1 MHIIYAV
8 TTCSDRVYRQL
19 FADAPRKPA
28 FQSQKYH
35 RLLIE
40 GLAAGAKVDVVANP
54 PVNREVLKKSF
65 VRLPRETEGGA
76 CYRYIPAV
84 RNPIVK
90 AVFVG
95 VGTFFRTARLAGK
108 DSAVVVDC
116 LNRTTAL
123 AGLLAAKLRGR
134 RCVGIVTD
142 LPDML
147 GGSAFSKKLSNFVI
161 RHCTDYV
168 LLTQAMNDYLNPKGK
183 PHVILEGHSDIAMER
198 QEPSL
203 ARKTSP
209 RVCMY
214 AGGVS
219 KHYGLENLVKGF
231 RKADLPD
238 ARLEIYGPGDYVQE
252 LSQIAAEDSRIFYG
266 GMLLNGEIVE
276 REMAATLLEI
286 KSRALLP
293 KPPKTEDEED
303 PQEVLMRRLE
313 EYKRIK
319 EAGKTLRI
327 YEAEAQAM
335 VTRLPLE
342 MVTEARIELSQMSL
356 ESLQAAFL
364 NVLLRAERSDA
375 AVSPMRQ
382 IERDTFTIGECM
394 LRIQRRVIVQR
405 CVRFDELFP
414 ADATRSEIITIFLA
428 MLELLKANRI
438 TLQQEDIYAPIMIE
452 RGKETAADDADGT
465 DFGG

>member
-54 PVNREVLKKSF
+54 PVNREVLKKAF

-84 RNPIVK
+84 RNPVVK

-95 VGTFFRTARLAGK
+95 VGTFFRTACLGGK

-168 LLTQAMNDYLNPKGK
+168 LLTQAMNDYLNPEGK
-183 PHVILEGHSDIAMER
+183 PHVILEGHSDIAM
-198 QEPSL
+198 
-203 ARKTSP
+203 A
-209 RVCMY
+209 
-214 AGGVS
+214 
-219 KHYGLENLVKGF
+219 
-231 RKADLPD
+231 
-238 ARLEIYGPGDYVQE
+238 
-252 LSQIAAEDSRIFYG
+252 
-266 GMLLNGEIVE
+266 
-276 REMAATLLEI
+276 
-286 KSRALLP
+286 
-293 KPPKTEDEED
+293 
-303 PQEVLMRRLE
+303 
-313 EYKRIK
+313 
-319 EAGKTLRI
+319 
-327 YEAEAQAM
+327 
-335 VTRLPLE
+335 
-342 MVTEARIELSQMSL
+342 
-356 ESLQAAFL
+356 
-364 NVLLRAERSDA
+364 A
-375 AVSPMRQ
+375 AVSGAKDQPAGVYVRRGRQ
-382 IERDTFTIGECM
+382 QAIW
-394 LRIQRRVIVQR
+394 
-405 CVRFDELFP
+405 
-414 ADATRSEIITIFLA
+414 A
-428 MLELLKANRI
+428 
-438 TLQQEDIYAPIMIE
+438 
-452 RGKETAADDADGT
+452 
-465 DFGG
+465 